1 MSGMTPSQI
10 LAQMQALGITGAYL
24 SAEGRPCGVLP
35 SDGSLAV
42 VRQAG
47 DALSG
52 PDEAMAEPLSLAF
65 YARDGSG
72 DGSQWER
79 RPVDRYGGLAPAQ
92 VIAEL
97 AARM

>member
-1 MSGMTPSQI
+1 MTPSQMT
-10 LAQMQALGITGAYL
+10 AQMQAMGITGAYL

-42 VRQAG
+42 IRQAG
-47 DALSG
+47 DALGG
-52 PDEAMAEPLSLAF
+52 PDETMAEPLSVAF
-65 YARDGSG
+65 YVKDGGG

-79 RPVDRYGGLAPAQ
+79 RPAGRYGELAPAQ

-97 AARM
+97 VARM